1 MKILI
6 TGASGFI
13 GQSLVRKLHKDH
25 QIYALS
31 RQEPSKL
38 IKDLKNI
45 VFINLDLI
53 KNSIYDF
60 ECDYIIHAAAISKTG
75 NFSDNVI
82 MMKNLL
88 EWASKKKVK
97 YFLNLSSITIYANN
111 DDKSIDEYSKTFK
124 PNLYGQ
130 SKLDSEKILE
140 KFANSKNIKAISI
153 RLCGVVGI
161 DAKDIFVTNLVQNVI
176 DKKDINIY
184 SKTALFNNII
194 HVSSITDYAFQ
205 FPIVAKKN
213 YDFFNVG
220 ASNPMK
226 LESVCKLIFAAFKF
240 KSNIEE
246 KKIGK
251 KPFIIDISKAKK
263 NKFIINSTRQTIYKY
278 ISDIKEIRKKN

>member
-6 TGASGFI
+6 TGTTGFI
-13 GQSLVRKLHKDH
+13 GLNLVRKLHKDH

-45 VFINLDLI
+45 VFVNLDLN
-53 KNSIYDF
+53 KKFNYDF
-60 ECDYIIHAAAISKTG
+60 ECDYIIHAAAISKIG

-97 YFLNLSSITIYANN
+97 YFLNLSSISIYDNN
-111 DDKSIDEYSKTFK
+111 DDKSIDEYSKPFK

-140 KFANSKNIKAISI
+140 KFANFKKIKAISI

-161 DAKDIFVTNLVQNVI
+161 DAKNFVTNLVQNVI

-184 SKTALFNNII
+184 SKKALFNNII

-205 FPIVAKKN
+205 FPIVAKK
-213 YDFFNVG
+213 
-220 ASNPMK
+220 K
-226 LESVCKLIFAAFKF
+226 L
-240 KSNIEE
+240 
-246 KKIGK
+246 
-251 KPFIIDISKAKK
+251 
-263 NKFIINSTRQTIYKY
+263 
-278 ISDIKEIRKKN
+278 

>member
-6 TGASGFI
+6 TGTTGFI
-13 GQSLVRKLHKDH
+13 GLNLVRKLHKDH

-45 VFINLDLI
+45 VFVNLDLN
-53 KNSIYDF
+53 KKFNYDF
-60 ECDYIIHAAAISKTG
+60 ECDYIIHAAAISKIG

-97 YFLNLSSITIYANN
+97 YFLNLSSISIYDNN
-111 DDKSIDEYSKTFK
+111 DDKSIDEYSKPFK

-140 KFANSKNIKAISI
+140 KFANFKKIKAISI

-161 DAKDIFVTNLVQNVI
+161 DAKNFVTNLVQNVI

-184 SKTALFNNII
+184 SKKALFNNII

-240 KSNIEE
+240 KSNIVE

-263 NKFIINSTRQTIYKY
+263 NKFMINSTRQNIYKY
-278 ISDIKEIRKKN
+278 ISDIKENKKKN

>member
-6 TGASGFI
+6 TGTTGFI
-13 GQSLVRKLHKDH
+13 GLNLVRKLHKDH

-45 VFINLDLI
+45 VFVNLDLN
-53 KNSIYDF
+53 KKFNYDF
-60 ECDYIIHAAAISKTG
+60 ECDYIIHAAAISKIG

-97 YFLNLSSITIYANN
+97 YFLNLSSISIYDNN
-111 DDKSIDEYSKTFK
+111 DDKSIDEYSKPFK

-140 KFANSKNIKAISI
+140 KFANFKKIKAISI

-161 DAKDIFVTNLVQNVI
+161 DAKNFVTNLVQNVI

-184 SKTALFNNII
+184 SKKALFNNII

-226 LESVCKLIFAAFKF
+226 LESVCKLIFAAFKLSISASVPLPTLTTYLAF
-240 KSNIEE
+240 NKDLILLSNKSTAVPNVKSVFLTTFSID
-246 KKIGK
+246 
-251 KPFIIDISKAKK
+251 FII
-263 NKFIINSTRQTIYKY
+263 FF
-278 ISDIKEIRKKN
+278 

>member
-6 TGASGFI
+6 TGTTGFI
-13 GQSLVRKLHKDH
+13 GLNLVRKLHKDH

-45 VFINLDLI
+45 VFVNLDLN
-53 KNSIYDF
+53 KKFNYDF
-60 ECDYIIHAAAISKTG
+60 ECDYIIHAAAISKIG

-97 YFLNLSSITIYANN
+97 YFLNLSSISIYDNN
-111 DDKSIDEYSKTFK
+111 DDKSIDEYSKPFK

-140 KFANSKNIKAISI
+140 KFANFKKIKAISI

-161 DAKDIFVTNLVQNVI
+161 DAKNFVTNLVQNVI

-184 SKTALFNNII
+184 SKKALFNNII

-226 LESVCKLIFAAFKF
+226 LESVCKLIFA
-240 KSNIEE
+240 N
-246 KKIGK
+246 
-251 KPFIIDISKAKK
+251 
-263 NKFIINSTRQTIYKY
+263 IYKY
-278 ISDIKEIRKKN
+278 ISDIKENKKKN

>member
-6 TGASGFI
+6 TGTTGFI
-13 GQSLVRKLHKDH
+13 GLNLVRKLHKDH

-45 VFINLDLI
+45 VFVNLDLN
-53 KNSIYDF
+53 KKFNYDF
-60 ECDYIIHAAAISKTG
+60 ECDYIIHAAAISKIG

-97 YFLNLSSITIYANN
+97 YFLNLSSISIYDNN
-111 DDKSIDEYSKTFK
+111 DDKSIDEYSKPFK

-140 KFANSKNIKAISI
+140 KFANFKKIKAISI

-161 DAKDIFVTNLVQNVI
+161 DAKNFVTNLVQNVI

-184 SKTALFNNII
+184 SKKALFNNII

-240 KSNIEE
+240 KSNIVE
-246 KKIGK
+246 KKIGR

-263 NKFIINSTRQTIYKY
+263 NKFMINSTRQNIYKY
-278 ISDIKEIRKKN
+278 ISDIKENKKKN